1 MHLFLN
7 YIINEMK
14 KNLLFMFA
22 LCMALSS
29 LNTLSAAN
37 NYQDPPQKK
46 VKMILVSGIVTDEQ
60 GNRLK
65 DVMVIVVRESE
76 SESPA
81 GVVSGNDGKYNILT
95 KSDRTLIFSL
105 NGYESQRIS
114 IKGRDEIDVIMKKIP
129 EKKE

>member
-1 MHLFLN
+1 
-7 YIINEMK
+7 MK

>member
-1 MHLFLN
+1 
-7 YIINEMK
+7 MK
-14 KNLLFMFA
+14 KGFFLILTVCLA
-22 LCMALSS
+22 LGS
-29 LNTLSAAN
+29 LNMLFTRDN
-37 NYQDPPQKK
+37 DQDPQKK
-46 VKMILVSGIVTDEQ
+46 KAKFIRISGIVKDEQ

-81 GVVSGNDGKYNILT
+81 GVVSGNEGTYNILT

-114 IKGRDEIDVIMKKIP
+114 IKGRDEIDVTMKKIP